1 MGFSRGVGHKIFLI
15 FNLGNE
21 KSMRNI
27 IFIIYFFYIKDFFA
41 FFWRFLWQIYRQI
54 VLLPLWINCLH
65 GWFLKPVFFDCNFA
79 ISWGQPERLPSET
92 IPIRRIFSAVICLW
106 APVCDLICI
115 ILMAWMYFLQV
126 FAISREIV
134 ADAKATKRTKTMHE
148 IFIFVLFCL
157 LIWWNWMSAVDGKFV
172 FSTVYIFELNSL
184 ATPNGILNKKFL
196 EALVIFTNEKML
208 C

>member
-1 MGFSRGVGHKIFLI
+1 MGFSRGVGHTIFLI

-21 KSMRNI
+21 KSMRII

-148 IFIFVLFCL
+148 IFIFFACGSVETGCQL
-157 LIWWNWMSAVDGKFV
+157 LMASSFFQPFIYSNWTLWQHQTAFWIRN
-172 FSTVYIFELNSL
+172 F
-184 ATPNGILNKKFL
+184 
-196 EALVIFTNEKML
+196 
-208 C
+208 